1 VVVVVRPPTTIPID
15 LRVTVVLVVVVPVV
29 EARTG
34 VMAVKE
40 VRVHQVR
47 DTTVPDQG
55 VTGTPLVVEV
65 PVRKVTDET
74 VLVVLILNHTVV
86 MVWRMIF

>member
-1 VVVVVRPPTTIPID
+1 MRPLTTIPID

-29 EARTG
+29 EPRTG

-47 DTTVPDQG
+47 DTTVPDQVIIG
-55 VTGTPLVVEV
+55 IQLVVGV
-65 PVRKVTDET
+65 PVRKVTVET

>member
-1 VVVVVRPPTTIPID
+1 VAVVVRPPTTITID

-29 EARTG
+29 EPRMG
-34 VMAVKE
+34 VMVVKE

-55 VTGTPLVVEV
+55 ITGIKVVVVV
-65 PVRKVTDET
+65 PVRKVMVET

-86 MVWRMIF
+86 MD

>member
-1 VVVVVRPPTTIPID
+1 VVVVVRPPTTITID
-15 LRVTVVLVVVVPVV
+15 LRVMVVLVVVDPVV
-29 EARTG
+29 GYQDLR
-34 VMAVKE
+34 MAVKE

-55 VTGTPLVVEV
+55 VTGIKVVVVV
-65 PVRKVTDET
+65 PVRKVMVET

-86 MVWRMIF
+86 MD

>member
-1 VVVVVRPPTTIPID
+1 MRPNTIIIQD
-15 LRVTVVLVVVVPVV
+15 LPVTVVQVVVVPVV
-29 EARTG
+29 ELQMEVTVA
-34 VMAVKE
+34 KE

-47 DTTVPDQG
+47 DTTVPDQ
-55 VTGTPLVVEV
+55 VIIGTPVVVGV
-65 PVRKVTDET
+65 PVRKVTVET

>member
-1 VVVVVRPPTTIPID
+1 VVVVVRPPTTITID
-15 LRVTVVLVVVVPVV
+15 LRVTVVLVVVDPVL
-29 EARTG
+29 EPRTG
-34 VMAVKE
+34 VMVVKE

-55 VTGTPLVVEV
+55 IIGIKVVVGV
-65 PVRKVTDET
+65 PVRKVTVET